1 MRRLLFLLC
10 LLICIILFFASCQRE
25 TTLNH
30 PEQLMGA
37 NFSDVRLGDGVPL
50 SLQLAIYWQAED
62 TDAGPAR
69 PDTMLS
75 DLLRARGVEIAR
87 RVANTYPEVDSVFS
101 TQRENFIADIKESLL
116 LELPAPDLIVKDVI
130 VRNVQF
136 PAAFTTA
143 LEDIGL
149 QDLREEQINK
159 QNELDVARAAAQEKK
174 AQADGLVA
182 IAQAEAEG
190 RLQAIQARTESNR
203 RKSELARAET
213 AAAVARTQAS
223 AEADRLRQLKAVEVE
238 KQREIEMIAV
248 EKQRE
253 LDKVA
258 LQQQLEL
265 ARLCQENP
273 TYASFLVNKEL
284 AGNVEIAVLPTG
296 TDANVFGGLFDSR
309 LPGKNDN

>member
-1 MRRLLFLLC
+1 MRRLL
-10 LLICIILFFASCQRE
+10 LFFFLFVFAVVMLSSCQQE
-25 TTLNH
+25 SSPIH
-30 PEQLMGA
+30 QEQLMGVD
-37 NFSDVRLGDGVPL
+37 FSDVRLGDGVPL
-50 SLQLAIYWQAED
+50 SLRLAIYWQAED

-75 DLLRARGVEIAR
+75 DLLKARGVEIAR
-87 RVANTYPEVDSVFS
+87 RVANSYPQVDSVFS
-101 TQRENFIADIKESLL
+101 TQREAFIADIKESLL

-136 PAAFTTA
+136 PVAFTTA

-149 QDLREEQINK
+149 QDLRQEQLNK

-174 AQADGLVA
+174 ARADGQVA
-182 IAQAEAEG
+182 IAQAEADG

-213 AAAVARTQAS
+213 AAAVARTQAG

-273 TYASFLVNKEL
+273 TYASFLVNREL